1 MIMMQ
6 EEREG
11 CGLIS
16 YAPLWRT
23 MEEKGATTYTLQVK
37 GQISSSTIRR
47 LKAGESV
54 STNTLDALCK
64 VLRCDLTDIL
74 EFHPEDGN

>member
-1 MIMMQ
+1 MI
-6 EEREG
+6 
-11 CGLIS
+11 L
-16 YAPLWRT
+16 YDPLWKT
-23 MEEKGATTYTLQVK
+23 MKEPGATTYTLQVK

-64 VLRCDLTDIL
+64 ILQCDLADIVAYR
-74 EFHPEDGN
+74 PEEEKQH